1 VAHLLSKRMKTAREA
16 VTDRTPKTLP
26 EAVGVLKRA
35 PRVKFD
41 ETVEVSLKLNT
52 DPKQTDQNVRGTVG
66 LPHGTGKTVR
76 IAVICK
82 GEEQLK
88 AREAGAEVV
97 GDNELIEKI
106 SGGWME
112 FDVMVAMPDMMRD
125 LSKLGKL
132 LGPRGLM
139 PSPKAGTVTQ
149 DVAKAVR
156 ELKAGKMEFR
166 MDKNGSLNAGAG
178 RISFPEAA
186 LVENIMTLV
195 RAVERAKPAS
205 VKGRLVKTMSVS
217 TTMGPGVRVDLG
229 TVLAVEEAVV

>member
-1 VAHLLSKRMKTAREA
+1 MRLLSKRMKAAQVVVPQRGA
-16 VTDRTPKTLP
+16 VPLP
-26 EAVGVLKRA
+26 EAIVILKQA

-66 LPHGTGKTVR
+66 LPHGTGKAVR

-82 GEEQLK
+82 GEQQQQ
-88 AREAGAEVV
+88 ARAAGADIV
-97 GDNELIEKI
+97 GDTDLIEKI
-106 SGGWME
+106 SGGWLE
-112 FDVMVAMPDMMRD
+112 FDVMVATPEMMRD
-125 LSKLGKL
+125 LSKLGKV

-139 PSPKAGTVTQ
+139 PNPKAGTVSQ

-178 RISFPEAA
+178 KVSFPDAS
-186 LVENIMTLV
+186 LVENITMLV

-205 VKGRLVKTMSVS
+205 VKGRLIQTMSVA
-217 TTMGPGVRVDLG
+217 TTMGPGVRVDLAS
-229 TVLAVEEAVV
+229 VLVVEEAV

>member
-1 VAHLLSKRMKTAREA
+1 MRPASKRMRGMQALVEGKGAL
-16 VTDRTPKTLP
+16 PLP
-26 EAVGVLKRA
+26 EAVTLLKQA

-76 IAVICK
+76 IAVVCK
-82 GEEQLK
+82 GEHQQQ
-88 AREAGAEVV
+88 ARAVGADVI

-106 SGGWME
+106 AGGWLE
-112 FDVMVAMPDMMRD
+112 FDVMVATPDMMRD

-149 DVAKAVR
+149 NVAKAVQ

-166 MDKNGSLNAGAG
+166 MDKNGSLNAGVG
-178 RISFPEAA
+178 KISFSEPA
-186 LVENIMTLV
+186 LVENITALV
-195 RAVERAKPAS
+195 RAVEQAKPAS
-205 VKGRLVKTMSVS
+205 VKGRLIKTMSVA
-217 TTMGPGVRVDLG
+217 TTMGPGVRVEL
-229 TVLAVEEAVV
+229 TSVLAVEEAVV